1 MSMRKFAGEVRV
13 AMMHL
18 IFQDPE
24 RTTQTWELEYHET
37 TFKCERVT
45 VDGRKTFKYTAKAEG
60 VVVYEGDSLA
70 QLHRTIREN
79 PVLRDASTPERLAV
93 YKAGKEV
100 EASLLRLLPGEW
112 RPIKNGV
119 HFFNPERRADG
130 SEHSDLRWIAHIGVY
145 NPADNTVGPSFATL
159 VLRGTAG
166 VYTVAVD
173 PSYRKVCETVGEALI
188 ELGEAAQRV

>member
-1 MSMRKFAGEVRV
+1 MSMGKFAGVVRD
-13 AMMHL
+13 AMVDLMT
-18 IFQDPE
+18 QNPE
-24 RTTQTWELEYHET
+24 LTMKTWELRYHET
-37 TFKCERVT
+37 TFRREPVI

-60 VVVYEGDSLA
+60 VVVYEGSNWGELN
-70 QLHRTIREN
+70 RMIREN
-79 PVLRDASTPERLAV
+79 PVLRAASTPERLAV

-130 SEHSDLRWIAHIGVY
+130 NEHSDLRWIAHIGVY

-173 PSYRKVCETVGEALI
+173 PAYRKVCETVGEALI
-188 ELGEAAQRV
+188 ELGEAVRRV